1 MSLTRS
7 LPANRLAVM
16 QNAMAT
22 TDGAR
27 ENLGID
33 FLHEIGNR
41 IAIADPLDAVLAR
54 VVEFISAVGNCDS
67 CFVYLLEGIDL
78 VLKASQNPHANEIN
92 RLRLR
97 MGQGITGWVA
107 EHKKP
112 VALAQNA
119 STDPR
124 FRSFNE
130 LPEDRYE
137 AFLSVPVLSRGKLV
151 GVINLQYRQPHQH
164 TEEQIQLISTIGF
177 LVGAEVQMARLEGE
191 NSRLAVELQNRK
203 VIERAKGILQRN
215 LKIDEGEAYLTLQKH
230 SRQRRKSMKE
240 IAEAIIL
247 GEELKRPQA

>member
-1 MSLTRS
+1 
-7 LPANRLAVM
+7 M
-16 QNAMAT
+16 QNALT
-22 TDGAR
+22 LNDR
-27 ENLGID
+27 LHESSGID
-33 FLHEIGNR
+33 FLHEIGSR
-41 IAIADPLDAVLAR
+41 IATADPLDAVLAR
-54 VVEFISAVGNCDS
+54 VVEFISAVMNCDS
-67 CFVYLLEGIDL
+67 CFVYLLEANEL
-78 VLKASQNPHANEIN
+78 VLKASKNPHANEIN

-112 VALAQNA
+112 VALARNA

-151 GVINLQYRQPHQH
+151 GVINLQHRDPHRH
-164 TEEQIQLISTIGF
+164 TEEQMRLISTIGF
-177 LVGAEVQMARLEGE
+177 LVGAEVEMARLEGE
-191 NSRLAVELQNRK
+191 NSRLSVELQSRK

-215 LKIDEGEAYLTLQKH
+215 LQIDEGEAYLTLQKH

-240 IAEAIIL
+240 IAEAVIL
-247 GEELKRPQA
+247 GEDLKRTRHDGQRTLDIRRQAV

>member
-1 MSLTRS
+1 
-7 LPANRLAVM
+7 M

-22 TDGAR
+22 NDGAR
-27 ENLGID
+27 ENPDIARESLGID
-33 FLHEIGNR
+33 FLHEIGSR
-41 IAIADPLDAVLAR
+41 IATADPLDAVLTR
-54 VVEFISAVGNCDS
+54 VVEFISAVVNCDS
-67 CFVYLLEGIDL
+67 CFVYLLEGSEL
-78 VLKASQNPHANEIN
+78 VLKASKNPHTKEIN

-112 VALAQNA
+112 VALARNA

-151 GVINLQYRQPHQH
+151 GVINLQHREPHRH
-164 TEEQIQLISTIGF
+164 SEEQIQLISTIGF

-191 NSRLAVELQNRK
+191 NSRLSVELENRK

-215 LKIDEGEAYLTLQKH
+215 LQIDEGQAYLTLQRQ

-240 IAEAIIL
+240 IAEAVIL
-247 GEELKRPQA
+247 GEDLKKPLS